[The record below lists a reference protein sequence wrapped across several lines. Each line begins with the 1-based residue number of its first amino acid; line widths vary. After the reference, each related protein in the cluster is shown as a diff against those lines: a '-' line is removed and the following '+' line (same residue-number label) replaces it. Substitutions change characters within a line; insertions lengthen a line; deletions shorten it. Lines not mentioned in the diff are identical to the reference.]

1 MTDAMANEMFGLIE
15 SKENELKE
23 ARHQLSIYTDLVA
36 RLETE
41 VETLSKAAEIL
52 IDFDGKVN
60 TPKKADEIL
69 INPDGRIESEHKTK
83 DSLKANVS
91 DLYKL
96 LQWFKDNN
104 ALTDAQI
111 GKRIGVSR
119 VSVIN
124 YRKGITLPRGKIKR
138 ALKDY
143 MNEVG
148 GISEDE
154 FESYYSYSLR
164 KE

>member
-15 SKENELKE
+15 SKENELNE

-41 VETLSKAAEIL
+41 VETLNKITEIL
-52 IDFDGKVN
+52 IDS
-60 TPKKADEIL
+60 
-69 INPDGRIESEHKTK
+69 DGRVESEHKAK
-83 DSLKANVS
+83 DSLKANTS
-91 DLYKL
+91 DFYKL
-96 LQWFKDNN
+96 VQWFKGVN
-104 ALTDAQI
+104 ALTDKQI
-111 GKRIGVSR
+111 GTRIGVSD
-119 VSVIN
+119 VSVRN
-124 YRKGITLPRGKIKR
+124 YRIGITLPRGKIKR
-138 ALKDY
+138 ALKAY

-164 KE
+164 KEETVEDM

>member
-15 SKENELKE
+15 SKENELNE
-23 ARHQLSIYTDLVA
+23 ARHQLSIYTDLVT

-41 VETLSKAAEIL
+41 VETLSRAAEIL
-52 IDFDGKVN
+52 IDFDGKVV
-60 TPKKADEIL
+60 TLKKADEIL
-69 INPDGRIESEHKTK
+69 INPDGRVESEHEAK

-91 DLYKL
+91 DFYKL
-96 LQWFKDNN
+96 LQWFKDKN
-104 ALTDAQI
+104 ALTDDQIGLRTGMSATAIRNYRI
-111 GKRIGVSR
+111 GKR
-119 VSVIN
+119 
-124 YRKGITLPRGKIKR
+124 LPRGKIKR

-154 FESYYSYSLR
+154 FESYYAYSLR
-164 KE
+164 NE

>member
-15 SKENELKE
+15 SKESELEE
-23 ARHQLSIYTDLVA
+23 ARNKLSIYTDLVS
-36 RLETE
+36 RLERE
-41 VETLSKAAEIL
+41 VETLNKVTEII
-52 IDFDGKVN
+52 IDS
-60 TPKKADEIL
+60 
-69 INPDGRIESEHKTK
+69 DGRVESKHEAK
-83 DSLKANVS
+83 DSLKGNVS
-91 DLYKL
+91 DFYKL
-96 LQWFKDNN
+96 LQWFKDVN

-111 GKRIGVSR
+111 GKRIGVSGA
-119 VSVIN
+119 SVMN

-154 FESYYSYSLR
+154 FESYYAYSLR
-164 KE
+164 NE